1 METSVFNS
9 WLLFLLFSPAVPM
22 CLPTDFTMYVE
33 KPECDYCVA
42 VNTTICEGFC
52 YSRTLD
58 HCIGFLCVKGSSW
71 KSWIATRG
79 SCVCLF
85 RRAAPSTPTPSS
97 PIPWLLAAAAAPAQ
111 LRALTA
117 LTEAAVADRGAPNQS
132 DTSTRTLIQQALT
145 DRSAFMIL

>member
-52 YSRTLD
+52 YSRD
-58 HCIGFLCVKGSSW
+58 SNKRFLRMPFQ
-71 KSWIATRG
+71 TRCTYDQVEYRSTVLPGCPINTNAIFTYPVALSCRCG
-79 SCVCLF
+79 SCTTESIDCTHRSSG
-85 RRAAPSTPTPSS
+85 RRQRCTKPVRHIYSYPDPAS
-97 PIPWLLAAAAAPAQ
+97 PY
-111 LRALTA
+111 
-117 LTEAAVADRGAPNQS
+117 
-132 DTSTRTLIQQALT
+132 
-145 DRSAFMIL
+145 